1 MLALGH
7 VQEHCCCLVA
17 YSPQRGGQDVKGGG
31 HPADEKL
38 TEQEEIDIG
47 LERPLTGHAKTPGID
62 DPGVP
67 GSRTNPV
74 RNHPPKKEKEEPEA

>member
-1 MLALGH
+1 
-7 VQEHCCCLVA
+7 
-17 YSPQRGGQDVKGGG
+17 VKGGG

-38 TEQEEIDIG
+38 TEEEDIDIG
-47 LERPLTGHAKTPGID
+47 LERPITGHAKTPGID

-74 RNHPPKKEKEEPEA
+74 RPQHKQEEDEQNPEEPVPPGTASRPSTPAGQAPPVK